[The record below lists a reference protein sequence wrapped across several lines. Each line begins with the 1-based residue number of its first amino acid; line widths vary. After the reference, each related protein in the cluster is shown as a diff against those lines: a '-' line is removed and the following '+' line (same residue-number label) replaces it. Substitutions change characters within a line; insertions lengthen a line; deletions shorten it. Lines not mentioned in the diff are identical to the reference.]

1 MIISITNLKGGVGK
15 STISR
20 NLAVY
25 FASRGNKTC
34 IIDTD
39 IEQRGTSDW
48 FERRAEDVA
57 HVSVFPMSTADGL
70 AKDVKTHSND
80 GYNII
85 IIDGVPQLSKV
96 ATKTLLISDLLVI
109 PLTPSIE
116 DLKSFEKFLSRYE
129 DAKAFRNEIPAYLLL
144 NMYKSRINEDKEVQ
158 ESLSLFADFGIQKLK
173 SQIGDRVAHRT
184 ASKYGLTA
192 FEWDDKKAKTEIQQ
206 LGEEVESI
214 LVNLLENQ

>member
-1 MIISITNLKGGVGK
+1 MIISVTNLKGGVGK

-25 FASRGNKTC
+25 FACKGEKTC

-48 FERRAEDVA
+48 FERRDEEATDIP
-57 HVSVFPMSTADGL
+57 VFPMSSTDGL
-70 AKDVKTHSND
+70 PKDVKTHEKD
-80 GYNII
+80 GYSTI

-96 ATKTLLISDLLVI
+96 TTKMLLISDLLVI

-116 DLKSFEKFLSRYE
+116 DLKSFEKFLTRYE
-129 DAKAFRNEIPAYLLL
+129 DAKVFRDEIPAYLLL

-158 ESLSLFADFGIQKLK
+158 EALELFSEFGIKKLNAK
-173 SQIGDRVAHRT
+173 IGDRVAHRT

-192 FEWDDKKAKTEIQQ
+192 LEWDDKKARQEIEALGTE
-206 LGEEVESI
+206 LESI
-214 LVNLLENQ
+214 LITLAEA